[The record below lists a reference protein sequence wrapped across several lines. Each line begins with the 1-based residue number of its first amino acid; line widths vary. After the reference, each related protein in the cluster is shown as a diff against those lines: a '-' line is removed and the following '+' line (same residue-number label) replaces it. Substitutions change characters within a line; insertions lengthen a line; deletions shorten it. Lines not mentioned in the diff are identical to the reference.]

1 MHTGGTISAVP
12 SGSLGEAMGLSPGD
26 VVVSIDG
33 QALRDIIDYRFL
45 MAGEEVKV
53 LVRKATGE
61 EITYHLEKDYSEDL
75 GVEFTDVLFDGVRSC
90 NNACEFCFLQ
100 QMPPG
105 LRPSLYVKDDD
116 FRLSFLYGNF
126 ITLSNLKDE
135 DYKRIKEQGLSPL
148 YVSVHATRREI
159 RKRLMKCDMNVMEG
173 IRRLVGAGVEI
184 HTQVVLLPGVN
195 DKEVLEET
203 IKDLAAHYPGV
214 RSIGVVPV
222 GLTKYQK
229 RHIAPCDR
237 RAAVDALSL
246 VEVLAERFRAGLGE
260 AVVYPADELFWLSG
274 KPLWPEEYYG
284 SYPQIENGVGMARQF
299 ISEVNEHLSPLPH
312 KDVAIATGVAAASL
326 LAPAFSAIRKAG
338 ARITVIPVENRF
350 FGPQVTVSGL
360 LTSGDLAHAL
370 KRPLKGPVLIPAS
383 MLNRGR
389 FLDGKTAAWLDRAVN
404 AELVFTPPDGESLLS
419 SLKEVL

>member
-12 SGSLGEAMGLSPGD
+12 SGSLGEAIGLSPGD

-53 LVRKATGE
+53 LVRKVTGE

-75 GVEFTDVLFDGVRSC
+75 GVEFTDVLFDGVRLCRNSC
-90 NNACEFCFLQ
+90 DFCFLQ

-116 FRLSFLYGNF
+116 YRLSFLYGNF
-126 ITLSNLKDE
+126 ITLSNLQDE
-135 DYKRIKEQGLSPL
+135 DYCRIKEQGLSPL
-148 YVSVHATRREI
+148 YVSVHATRRDI
-159 RKRLMKCDMNVMEG
+159 RKRLMKCDMDVMEG
-173 IRRLVGAGVEI
+173 IRRLVDAGVEV
-184 HTQVVLLPGVN
+184 HAQVVLVPGVN
-195 DKEVLEET
+195 DKEVLEQT
-203 IKDLAAHYPGV
+203 IKDLTAYYPGV

-229 RHIAPCDR
+229 RHIAPCDGS
-237 RAAVDALSL
+237 AAADALSC
-246 VEVLAERFRAGLGE
+246 VEAFAESFRASLGE
-260 AVVYPADELFWLSG
+260 PVVYPADELFWLAG
-274 KPLWPEEYYG
+274 RPLWPEEYYC

-299 ISEVNEHLSPLPH
+299 ISEVKEHLSPLPH
-312 KDVAIATGVAAASL
+312 RDVTIATGVAAASL
-326 LAPAFSAIRKAG
+326 IAPAFSAIRNAG
-338 ARITVIPVENRF
+338 ARLTVIAVENRF

-370 KRPLKGPVLIPAS
+370 KRPLKGPVLIPSS
-383 MLNRGR
+383 MLNNGR
-389 FLDGKTAAWLDRAVN
+389 FLDGKTAAWLERVLHK
-404 AELVFTPPDGESLLS
+404 EMVFTPPDGESLLS
-419 SLKEVL
+419 TLKEVL